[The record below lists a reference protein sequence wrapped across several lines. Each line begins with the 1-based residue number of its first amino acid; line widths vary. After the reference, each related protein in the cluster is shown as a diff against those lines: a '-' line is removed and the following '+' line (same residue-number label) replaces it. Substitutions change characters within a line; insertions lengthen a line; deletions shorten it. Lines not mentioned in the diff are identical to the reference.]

1 MNNNEKE
8 LDFKYAG
15 QIVRAI
21 RNNDAVKAKELLD
34 GHLEYLRY
42 DKKSKG
48 TFIYIAAG
56 EGAIECM
63 KYLLSIGEDINRK
76 SLAYGKYAL
85 TKAAFSNQPEMLKFL
100 LDNGARMDISSAET
114 NPLFS
119 AIYKRSV
126 ECVKILLDA
135 GIDVT
140 VKYEDGPGD
149 AYRYARN
156 NSSMEIV
163 LLIQDKLKELGIE
176 VKNEIKK
183 ERHIEMK
190 EDDGSKVINHIE
202 KYLGS
207 FNGCISEVVPGS
219 KVSIDINIINPASER
234 NYITLVTTGMSEYP
248 MAYTSG
254 EYKYAELIIKLP
266 TDWKLDQ
273 ESCKDEENY
282 WPIRMLR
289 LLGHL
294 PHLNPGYINEQ
305 VIVPHGEPDDAP
317 YPFTERTWLSSLML
331 CKAEDIP
338 PYVFEDGTKID
349 FFTLVPIT
357 IDEEPLVKEKGS
369 NEVMHMLKSKDVVDL
384 SREYLVEEEW

>member
-1 MNNNEKE
+1 MYKNNEG
-8 LDFKYAG
+8 LNLKYAG
-15 QIVRAI
+15 QIGRAI
-21 RNNDAVKAKELLD
+21 RNDDVEKLKLLLD
-34 GHLEYLRY
+34 GKLEYLAFDCKTSGTYVYRAAE
-42 DKKSKG
+42 KG
-48 TFIYIAAG
+48 S
-56 EGAIECM
+56 IECM
-63 KYLLSIGEDINRK
+63 KYLLSLGEDINRK
-76 SLAYGKYAL
+76 SLAYKETAL
-85 TKAAFSNQPEMLKFL
+85 AAAAFSNQPEMVKFL
-100 LDNGARMDISSAET
+100 LEHGAKMDISKSKT

-119 AIYKRSV
+119 AIYARSA

-140 VKYEDGPGD
+140 VNYEDGPGD
-149 AYRYARN
+149 AYEFAQNY
-156 NSSMEIV
+156 SSMEIV

-183 ERHIEMK
+183 EKHIEMK
-190 EDDGSKVINHIE
+190 EDDGSKVISHME
-202 KYLGS
+202 KYLGK
-207 FNGCISEVVPGS
+207 FNGTISEIVPGS
-219 KVSIDINIINPASER
+219 KVSIDINIINPTPER
-234 NYITLVTTGMSEYP
+234 NYITLITTGMSEYP
-248 MAYTSG
+248 MAYVNG

-266 TDWKLDQ
+266 PDWKLDQ

-305 VIVPHGEPDDAP
+305 VIVPHGQPDEPP
-317 YPFTERTWLSSLML
+317 YPFTEKTWLSSLMI

-384 SREYLVEEEW
+384 NREYLVEEEW

>member
-1 MNNNEKE
+1 MDNNKKE
-8 LDFKYAG
+8 LDFKYAR

-34 GHLEYLRY
+34 GHLEYLSY

-76 SLAYGKYAL
+76 SIALQETALAQ
-85 TKAAFSNQPEMLKFL
+85 AAFSNQPQMVKFL
-100 LDNGARMDISSAET
+100 LEHGAEMDTSNINS
-114 NPLFS
+114 NPLFN
-119 AIYKRSV
+119 AIYARSV

-219 KVSIDINIINPASER
+219 KVSIDINIINPTSER

-338 PYVFEDGTKID
+338 NYVFEDGTKID